1 MKCMPVI
8 SRFYGIVIKMYF
20 KQKEHNPPHI
30 HAIYGEH
37 VGLFSLLDGEM
48 FEGDVPL
55 KEQRLVQKFIKNLRF
70 LDNMEKSELSKF
82 LTGLVLKIQTT
93 FKDDYNSL
101 ITSRESPV
109 P

>member
-1 MKCMPVI
+1 MPVI

-55 KEQRLVQKFIKNLRF
+55 KEQRLVQKFIKTNQ
-70 LDNMEKSELSKF
+70 KK
-82 LTGLVLKIQTT
+82 LTFMWETQEFEALPPI
-93 FKDDYNSL
+93 
-101 ITSRESPV
+101 E
-109 P
+109 